1 MVETP
6 IRRFLLGSAVVLLFP
21 KGSLGFN
28 PAGAP
33 GRPIRLGEA
42 MAYQHILVSTECG
55 TATVT
60 LNRPDKRNALSLPLM
75 RKLTE
80 ALQDV
85 GRSTARGVILAAN
98 GTVFSAG
105 HNFGDMAGASLAQ
118 ARELFAV

>member
-21 KGSLGFN
+21 KGPLGFN

>member
-1 MVETP
+1 
-6 IRRFLLGSAVVLLFP
+6 
-21 KGSLGFN
+21 
-28 PAGAP
+28 
-33 GRPIRLGEA
+33 

-75 RKLTE
+75 RELTE

-98 GTVFSAG
+98 GT
-105 HNFGDMAGASLAQ
+105 
-118 ARELFAV
+118 

>member
-1 MVETP
+1 
-6 IRRFLLGSAVVLLFP
+6 
-21 KGSLGFN
+21 
-28 PAGAP
+28 
-33 GRPIRLGEA
+33 
-42 MAYQHILVSTECG
+42 MADQHILVSTEG
-55 TATVT
+55 AITPVT

>member
-1 MVETP
+1 
-6 IRRFLLGSAVVLLFP
+6 
-21 KGSLGFN
+21 
-28 PAGAP
+28 
-33 GRPIRLGEA
+33 

-60 LNRPDKRNALSLPLM
+60 LNRPDKRNALSPPLM
-75 RKLTE
+75 LELTE

-85 GRSTARGVILAAN
+85 GRSTARGVIPSAN